1 LKIGELQRNHRID
14 QDETIFFKLTIDQ
27 GSYDKNKD
35 LVVKVFSEG
44 QYLGDPDVFI
54 SKNNRKPNR
63 VSNSEWACS
72 TFGKDTCTIG
82 SKEIQPN
89 DEFYIGVRCGS
100 TQDGRC
106 TFSI

>member
-54 SKNNRKPNR
+54 SK
-63 VSNSEWACS
+63 
-72 TFGKDTCTIG
+72 
-82 SKEIQPN
+82 
-89 DEFYIGVRCGS
+89 VRIES
-100 TQDGRC
+100 RINWMQYRIIE
-106 TFSI
+106 SRIE